1 MSSGGRRDDWL
12 SERQTEGVEL
22 SFRVRRWLVRKTTA
36 YQRLELAETED
47 LGRVMALDGKI
58 MLSERDEAF
67 YHEML
72 VHPALLAHPEP
83 RKVLIVGGGDGGTMR
98 EVLRHP
104 TVEEVWLVEIDG
116 EVIAAA
122 KEHLPSVHRGSFSDP
137 RARVEIAPGEEF
149 IAEHPGEFDAVIV
162 DSTDPVGPGEAL
174 FTEDF
179 FRGARDALADGGVFA
194 MQAGTPFYWAEE
206 LAGILARIR
215 RFFPR
220 VRLYLGYVPV
230 YPSGMW
236 AYVMASERDL
246 MGEEG
251 KFDARFSERGLET
264 VYFTPALGR
273 AAFVLPKFVEEIV
286 DRALRAQPA

>member
-72 VHPALLAHPEP
+72 VHPALLAHPSP

-98 EVLRHP
+98 EVLQHP
-104 TVEEVWLVEIDG
+104 TVDEVWLVEIDG
-116 EVIAAA
+116 EVVEAA
-122 KEHLPSVHRGSFSDP
+122 KEHLPSVHRGSFADP
-137 RARVEIAPGEEF
+137 RARVKIAPGEEF
-149 IAEHPGEFDAVIV
+149 VTEHEGEFDAVIV

-174 FTEDF
+174 FTEEF
-179 FRGARDALADGGVFA
+179 FRGARDALTEGGVLA
-194 MQAGTPFYWAEE
+194 MQAGTPFYWGRE
-206 LAGILARIR
+206 LGEILTKVKGL
-215 RFFPR
+215 FSC
-220 VRLYLGYVPV
+220 VRLYLGHVPV

-236 AYVMASERDL
+236 AYVLASERDL
-246 MGEEG
+246 AAEEAN
-251 KFDARFSERGLET
+251 FARRYTERGLET

-273 AAFVLPKFVEEIV
+273 AAFVLPRFVEEIV
-286 DRALRAQPA
+286 HRALRAQSA

>member
-36 YQRLELAETED
+36 YQRLELAETHD
-47 LGRVMALDGKI
+47 LGRVMALDGRV

-72 VHPALLAHPEP
+72 VHPALLAHPSP
-83 RKVLIVGGGDGGTMR
+83 RRILIVGGGDGGTMR

-104 TVEEVWLVEIDG
+104 TVREVWLVEIDG

-122 KEHLPSVHRGSFSDP
+122 KEHLPSVHRGSFFDP

-149 IAEHPGEFDAVIV
+149 IATHGGEFDVVIV

-174 FTEDF
+174 FTEEF
-179 FRGARDALADGGVFA
+179 LRGARDALAEGGVFA
-194 MQAGTPFYWAEE
+194 MQAGTPFYWSEE
-206 LAGILARIR
+206 LAQILRTLGKL
-215 RFFPR
+215 FFN

-236 AYVMASERDL
+236 AYVLASERDL
-246 MGEEG
+246 LAEEEN
-251 KFDARFSERGLET
+251 FARRYAERGLET

-273 AAFVLPKFVEEIV
+273 AAFVLPRFVEEIV
-286 DRALRAQPA
+286 ERALKAQPA

>member
-58 MLSERDEAF
+58 TLSERDEAF

-72 VHPALLAHPEP
+72 VHPALLAHPSP
-83 RKVLIVGGGDGGTMR
+83 RWVLVVGGGDGGTMR

-137 RARVEIAPGEEF
+137 RARVHIAPGEEF
-149 IAEHPGEFDAVIV
+149 VAAHPGEFDAVIV

-179 FRGARDALADGGVFA
+179 FRSAKEALAPGGVFA

-206 LAGILARIR
+206 LSGILGKLR
-215 RFFPR
+215 RFFAHVR
-220 VRLYLGYVPV
+220 VYLGFVPV

-236 AYVMASERDL
+236 AYVLASERDL
-246 MGEEG
+246 VAEEEN
-251 KFDARFSERGLET
+251 FSDRFHKRGLET
-264 VYFTPALGR
+264 VYFTPAVGR

-286 DRALRAQPA
+286 ARALKAQPA

>member
-12 SERQTEGVEL
+12 SERQTGGVEL

-72 VHPALLAHPEP
+72 VHPALLAHPSP
-83 RKVLIVGGGDGGTMR
+83 RRVLIVGGGDGGTMR

-104 TVEEVWLVEIDG
+104 TVEEVQLVEIDP

-122 KEHLPSVHRGSFSDP
+122 KEHLPSVHRGAFSDP
-137 RARVEIAPGEEF
+137 RARVHIGPGEEF
-149 IAEHPGEFDAVIV
+149 VSSHPREFDTVIV

-179 FRGARDALADGGVFA
+179 FRGAKGALAEGGVFA
-194 MQAGTPFYWAEE
+194 MQAGTPFYWGEE
-206 LAGILARIR
+206 LVGILSKVR
-215 RFFPR
+215 RFFSY

-236 AYVMASERDL
+236 AYVVASERDL
-246 MGEEG
+246 FAEESA
-251 KFDARFSERGLET
+251 FELRFAERMLET
-264 VYFTPALGR
+264 VYFTPEVGR
-273 AAFVLPKFVEEIV
+273 AAFVLPKFVEDLV
-286 DRALRAQPA
+286 RRAIGP

>member
-47 LGRVMALDGKI
+47 LGRIMALDGKI

-72 VHPALLAHPEP
+72 VHPALLSHPSP
-83 RKVLIVGGGDGGTMR
+83 DRVLIVGGGDGGTLR

-104 TVEEVWLVEIDG
+104 TVKEVYLVEIDP

-137 RARVEIAPGEEF
+137 RVRVEIRPGEEF
-149 IAEHPGEFDAVIV
+149 VGEHPGEFDAVIV
-162 DSTDPVGPGEAL
+162 DSTDPVGPGAAL
-174 FTEDF
+174 FTEEF
-179 FRGARDALADGGVFA
+179 FRGARDALAPGGVFA
-194 MQAGTPFYWAEE
+194 MQAGTPFFWAEE
-206 LAGILARIR
+206 LAGILRRIR
-215 RFFPR
+215 GFFSR

-236 AYVMASERDL
+236 AYVMAGERDL
-246 MGEEG
+246 DAEKER
-251 KFDARFSERGLET
+251 FAARFAERGLVT
-264 VYFTPALGR
+264 SYFTPDLGR
-273 AAFVLPKFVEEIV
+273 AAFVLPRFVEEIV
-286 DRALRAQPA
+286 RRALSAQPA

>member
-72 VHPALLAHPEP
+72 VHPALLAHPSP

-104 TVEEVWLVEIDG
+104 TVDEVWLVEIDG

-122 KEHLPSVHRGSFSDP
+122 KEHLPSVHRGSFADP

-149 IAEHPGEFDAVIV
+149 IAEHEGEFDAVIV

-174 FTEDF
+174 FTEEF
-179 FRGARDALADGGVFA
+179 FRGARDALTEGGVFA
-194 MQAGTPFYWAEE
+194 MQAGTPFYWGRE
-206 LAGILARIR
+206 LGEILTKVKGL
-215 RFFPR
+215 FPC

-236 AYVMASERDL
+236 AYVLASERDL
-246 MGEEG
+246 VAEEANL
-251 KFDARFSERGLET
+251 ARRYAERGLET

-273 AAFVLPKFVEEIV
+273 AAFVLPRFVEEIV
-286 DRALRAQPA
+286 HRALRAQPA

>member
-36 YQRLELAETED
+36 YQRLELAETQD

-72 VHPALLAHPEP
+72 VHPVLLSHPSP

-104 TVEEVWLVEIDG
+104 TVEEAWLVEIDG
-116 EVIAAA
+116 EVVEAAR
-122 KEHLPSVHRGSFSDP
+122 EHLPNVHRGSFDDP
-137 RARVEIAPGEEF
+137 RARVHISPGEEF
-149 IAEHPGEFDAVIV
+149 VEEHPGEFDAVIV

-179 FRGARDALADGGVFA
+179 FRGAKGALTEGGVFA
-194 MQAGTPFYWAEE
+194 MQAGTPFYWGEE
-206 LAGILARIR
+206 LVGILSKVR
-215 RFFPR
+215 RLFPY

-246 MGEEG
+246 FAEEG
-251 KFDARFSERGLET
+251 AFELRFAERGLET
-264 VYFTPALGR
+264 VYFTPEVGR
-273 AAFVLPKFVEEIV
+273 AAFVLPKFVEDIV
-286 DRALRAQPA
+286 RRALGT